1 MLPALTLP
9 NGRSTSALGFGCSSL
24 LRLPDPADR
33 QRLLA
38 TAVEYGICHFDVAR
52 LYGLG
57 LAEAELAP
65 LLRHHRGQLTLAT
78 KFGLGEAAPPS
89 LSSRRQG
96 GLRRL
101 LRSLPAL
108 RPLARRLYGSRMV
121 PRNFSTTHARRS
133 LHTSLS
139 QLGVESVDLLL
150 LHEPTPADA
159 IDPEL
164 EATLQELQQQGL
176 IGGFGLSG
184 LWPDCSALIQARPAL
199 AGRWLQWEDDLLE
212 AAPALVSLP
221 SGSPAGHGRFGRV
234 RRSLQPIR
242 QAFEAVPQLQP
253 HWSER
258 LNCSLDDG
266 TVLAAA
272 LLGAALASDPG
283 GLLLYATT
291 DAERLARTL
300 TLLHDPPWPAAE
312 AIAFEAFW
320 RPPASRPSSPGVAP

>member
-1 MLPALTLP
+1 
-9 NGRSTSALGFGCSSL
+9 
-24 LRLPDPADR
+24 
-33 QRLLA
+33 
-38 TAVEYGICHFDVAR
+38 
-52 LYGLG
+52 
-57 LAEAELAP
+57 
-65 LLRHHRGQLTLAT
+65 
-78 KFGLGEAAPPS
+78 
-89 LSSRRQG
+89 
-96 GLRRL
+96 
-101 LRSLPAL
+101 
-108 RPLARRLYGSRMV
+108 V
-121 PRNFSTTHARRS
+121 PRNFSAAQARRS

-176 IGGFGLSG
+176 IGTFGLSG
-184 LWPDCSALIQARPAL
+184 LWPDCSTLIKTRPGL

-212 AAPALVSLP
+212 AAPSLASLP
-221 SGSPAGHGRFGRV
+221 GRSPAGHGRFGRI

-242 QAFEAVPQLQP
+242 QAFEAVPQLQS

-258 LNCSLDDG
+258 LNCPLADG

-272 LLGAALASDPG
+272 LLGAALTSDPG

-300 TLLHDPPWPAAE
+300 TLLHDPPWPAVE

-320 RPPASRPSSPGVAP
+320 RPSASRPSSPGVAP

>member
-9 NGRSTSALGFGCSSL
+9 NGRSTSALGFGCASL

-33 QRLLA
+33 QRILA
-38 TAVEYGICHFDVAR
+38 TAVEYGIRHFDVAR

-78 KFGLGEAAPPS
+78 KFGLGDVAPPS
-89 LSSRRQG
+89 SASRRQG

-101 LRSLPAL
+101 LRALPAL
-108 RPLARRLYGSRMV
+108 RPLARRLYGGRLV
-121 PRNFSTTHARRS
+121 PRNFSAAQARRS
-133 LHTSLS
+133 LHTSLR

-159 IDPEL
+159 INPEL
-164 EATLQELQQQGL
+164 EATLNDLQQQGL
-176 IGGFGLSG
+176 IGNSGLSG
-184 LWPDCSALIQARPAL
+184 LWPDCSDLIQARPGL
-199 AGRWLQWEDDLLE
+199 AGRWLQWEDDVMEVVPDL
-212 AAPALVSLP
+212 ASLP
-221 SGSPAGHGRFGRV
+221 SGSLAGHGRFGRI

-242 QAFEAVPQLQP
+242 QAFEAVPQLQ
-253 HWSER
+253 HYWSER
-258 LNCSLDDG
+258 LNCSLADG

-272 LLGAALASDPG
+272 LLGAALATDPS

-291 DAERLARTL
+291 DADRLARTL
-300 TLLHDPPWPAAE
+300 RLLHDPPWSAAE

-320 RPPASRPSSPGVAP
+320 RPPASRPSCPGVAS

>member
-1 MLPALTLP
+1 MLPVLTLP
-9 NGRSTSALGFGCSSL
+9 NGRSTSSLGFGCASL

-38 TAVEYGICHFDVAR
+38 TAVEYGIRHFDVAR

-65 LLRHHRGQLTLAT
+65 LLRLHRGQLTLAT

-89 LSSRRQG
+89 PASRRQG

-101 LRSLPAL
+101 LRTLPAL
-108 RPLARRLYGSRMV
+108 RPLARRVYGSRMV
-121 PRNFSTTHARRS
+121 PRNYSVVHARHS

-150 LHEPTPADA
+150 LHEPTPHDA

-176 IGGFGLSG
+176 IGAFGLSG
-184 LWPDCSALIQARPAL
+184 LWPDCSALTQARPAL
-199 AGRWLQWEDDLLE
+199 VDRWLQWEDDLLE
-212 AAPALVSLP
+212 AAPALACMP
-221 SGSPAGHGRFGRV
+221 GGSSAGHGRFGRI

-242 QAFEAVPQLQP
+242 QAFEAVPQLQH

-258 LNCSLDDG
+258 LNCSLADG

-291 DAERLARTL
+291 DSDRLARTL

-320 RPPASRPSSPGVAP
+320 RPPASVPSSPGDAP

>member
-1 MLPALTLP
+1 MLPVLTLP
-9 NGRSTSALGFGCSSL
+9 NGRTTSALGFGCSGL
-24 LRLPDPADR
+24 LRLPDSSDR

-38 TAVEYGICHFDVAR
+38 TAVDHGIRHFDVAR

-65 LLRHHRGQLTLAT
+65 LLRLHKGQLTLAT
-78 KFGLGEAAPPS
+78 KFGLGDAAPPS
-89 LSSRRQG
+89 APSRRQG
-96 GLRRL
+96 GMRRL
-101 LRSLPAL
+101 LRTLPAL
-108 RPLARRLYGSRMV
+108 RPIARRVYGSRMV
-121 PRNFSTTHARRS
+121 SRNFSAAHARRS

-139 QLGVESVDLLL
+139 QLGVEAVDLLL

-159 IDPEL
+159 IDPEM
-164 EATLQELQQQGL
+164 EATLQELQQLGL

-184 LWPDCSALIQARPAL
+184 LWPDCRDLILARPGL
-199 AGRWLQWEDDLLE
+199 AGRWLQWEDDLRE
-212 AAPALVSLP
+212 AAPALHSLP
-221 SGSPAGHGRFGRV
+221 SGSLAGHGRFGRI

-242 QAFEAVPQLQP
+242 QALEAVPELQR

-258 LNCSLDDG
+258 LNCSLADS

-272 LLGAALASDPG
+272 LLVGSLATDPSK
-283 GLLLYATT
+283 LLLYATT

-300 TLLHDPPWPAAE
+300 NLLHNPPWPAAE

-320 RPPASRPSSPGVAP
+320 RPTTSPPSSP

>member
-1 MLPALTLP
+1 MLPALILP
-9 NGRSTSALGFGCSSL
+9 NGRSTSALGFGCASL
-24 LRLPDPADR
+24 LRLPDSADR

-38 TAVEYGICHFDVAR
+38 IAVEYGIRHFDVAR

-57 LAEAELAP
+57 LSEAELAP
-65 LLRHHRGQLTLAT
+65 MLRHHRGQLTLAT
-78 KFGLGEAAPPS
+78 KFGLGEATPPS
-89 LSSRRQG
+89 PATRRQG
-96 GLRRL
+96 GFRRL
-101 LRSLPAL
+101 LRILPAL
-108 RPLARRLYGSRMV
+108 RPLARRVYGTRMV
-121 PRNFSTTHARRS
+121 PRDFSAEHARRS

-150 LHEPTPADA
+150 LHEPAPADV

-164 EATLQELQQQGL
+164 EATLQEFQQEGL

-184 LWPDCSALIQARPAL
+184 LWPDCRDLVQARPGL
-199 AGRWLQWEDDLLE
+199 AGRWLQWEDDLLKV
-212 AAPALVSLP
+212 APALSSLP
-221 SGSPAGHGRFGRV
+221 FGSTGGHGRFGRI
-234 RRSLQPIR
+234 RRTLQPIR
-242 QAFEAVPQLQP
+242 QAFEAVPQLQR
-253 HWSER
+253 HWSDR
-258 LNCSLDDG
+258 LNCSLADG

-320 RPPASRPSSPGVAP
+320 RPPASGPSSPGVAP

>member
-9 NGRSTSALGFGCSSL
+9 NGRSTTALGFGCANL

-33 QRLLA
+33 QQLLA
-38 TAVEYGICHFDVAR
+38 TAVEYGIGHFDVAR

-78 KFGLGEAAPPS
+78 KFGLGEAAAPS

-101 LRSLPAL
+101 LRTLPAL

-121 PRNFSTTHARRS
+121 PRNFSAAHACRS

-139 QLGVESVDLLL
+139 QLGVDAVDLLL
-150 LHEPTPADA
+150 LHEPTPVDA
-159 IDPEL
+159 IDPGL
-164 EATLQELQQQGL
+164 EATLKELQQQGL

-184 LWPDCSALIQARPAL
+184 ILSDCSDLIQARPGL

-212 AAPALVSLP
+212 AAPALASLP
-221 SGSPAGHGRFGRV
+221 GGSPAGHGRFGRI
-234 RRSLQPIR
+234 RCSLQPIR
-242 QAFEAVPQLQP
+242 QAFEAVPQLQR

-258 LNCSLDDG
+258 LNCSLADG

-300 TLLHDPPWPAAE
+300 TLLHDPPWTTAE
-312 AIAFEAFW
+312 VIAFEAFW
-320 RPPASRPSSPGVAP
+320 RPPGSGPSSPGDVP